1 MIVYTLT
8 ANVDEDIANEWLQW
22 MKDEVVHFVM
32 QTQLIVKYKVFK
44 VLNDNEG
51 VTYTFQFFFKDAF
64 VYKLFLKEHHKYFS
78 SILGKYSHPKV
89 AYFNTLLQLIDEQ

>member
-22 MKDEVVHFVM
+22 MKDEVIHFVQ
-32 QTQLIVKYKVFK
+32 QTQLTVKYKVFK

-64 VYKLFLKEHHKYFS
+64 VYKLFLTEHHKHFS
-78 SILGKYSHPKV
+78 SMLGKYSHPKV
-89 AYFNTLLQLIDEQ
+89 AYFNTLLQLIEE

>member
-8 ANVDEDIANEWLQW
+8 ANIDEDIAEEWLQF
-22 MKDEVVHFVM
+22 MKDEVIHFVTE
-32 QTQLIVKYKVFK
+32 TQLTVEYKMFQ

-64 VYKLFLKEHHKYFS
+64 VYKLFLTDHHKNFAQ
-78 SILGKYSHPKV
+78 LLKKYSHPKV
-89 AYFNTLLQLIDEQ
+89 AYFNTLLQQL